1 MTPSEHPN
9 DGVRMVLGLGANHFL
24 MTTCARARRIWYRGE
39 EMLTGRT
46 DEEKFTEGV
55 NFLPF
60 DEDRREQ
67 IKHWISN
74 VQRFMPLLPENGLVV
89 FYSDE
94 DVSSIMPL
102 LERHAANVELIDKD
116 KGFSLW
122 RMHVN
127 Q

>member
-1 MTPSEHPN
+1 M
-9 DGVRMVLGLGANHFL
+9 
-24 MTTCARARRIWYRGE
+24 
-39 EMLTGRT
+39 
-46 DEEKFTEGV
+46 
-55 NFLPF
+55 PF